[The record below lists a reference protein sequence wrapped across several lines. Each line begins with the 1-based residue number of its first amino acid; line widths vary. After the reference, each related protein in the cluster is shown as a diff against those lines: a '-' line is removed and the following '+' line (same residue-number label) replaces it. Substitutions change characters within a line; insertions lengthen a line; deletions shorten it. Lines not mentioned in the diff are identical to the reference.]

1 MPPHAQHSNSSGN
14 SYLSVH
20 QEATG
25 SPHMTHSSPHQPHT
39 NAKFTAALPY
49 TAPADYARAAWHTL
63 PGPRTA
69 DSDTGSSAR
78 LDWSFTYDE
87 HGALHVLADDVV
99 RLVRTLAATQR
110 STDHEASADSLNSIA
125 DQLTQQ
131 FAQHRAENPTAVAL

>member
-1 MPPHAQHSNSSGN
+1 VTVSFPPDGAP
-14 SYLSVH
+14 
-20 QEATG
+20 AT
-25 SPHMTHSSPHQPHT
+25 
-39 NAKFTAALPY
+39 ADWRYAALLAAVTAVHAPD

-99 RLVRTLAATQR
+99 CLVRTLAATQR